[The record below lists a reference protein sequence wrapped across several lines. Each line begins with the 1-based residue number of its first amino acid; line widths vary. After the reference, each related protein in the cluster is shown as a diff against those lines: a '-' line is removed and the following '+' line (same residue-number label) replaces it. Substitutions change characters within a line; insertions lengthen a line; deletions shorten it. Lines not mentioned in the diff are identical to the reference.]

1 MLKRMSIVTFALA
14 VTLVTGGVAF
24 AAQDVTDAAT
34 TAAVKSKFLGDT
46 KVSGLNINV
55 DTKNNVVT
63 LTGTVHSTAE
73 KAEAERLA
81 RTTTGVKSV
90 VSHLT
95 VDPKKTPANDTKTAA
110 KADAKEAK
118 ADTKEKAEEAKDKT
132 KSAAKK
138 TGEATEHAAKKT
150 GHAAEN
156 AAEKTG
162 DAAKKAGHATENAAK
177 DTGANIT
184 DAAITT
190 EVKTKFLADS
200 KVGGMNINVDT
211 NSHVVTLTGAVHSA
225 AEKAEAVRL
234 ARTTKGVNKVVDKLT
249 IEPKKN

>member
-55 DTKNNVVT
+55 DTRDNVVT

-81 RTTTGVKSV
+81 RNTTGVKSV
-90 VSHLT
+90 ISKLT

-118 ADTKEKAEEAKDKT
+118 DDVKD
-132 KSAAKK
+132 S
-138 TGEATEHAAKKT
+138 
-150 GHAAEN
+150 
-156 AAEKTG
+156 
-162 DAAKKAGHATENAAK
+162 AK
-177 DTGANIT
+177 DTKDN
-184 DAAITT
+184 
-190 EVKTKFLADS
+190 
-200 KVGGMNINVDT
+200 
-211 NSHVVTLTGAVHSA
+211 VVTLTGTVNSA
-225 AEKAEAVRL
+225 AEKTEALRL
-234 ARTTKGVNKVVDKLT
+234 AKNTTGVKRVIDKLT
-249 IEPKKN
+249 IAPKL